1 MLPWFFNVNM
11 DVVMKEVKMGMGK
24 LRVRFLHAGDLVYY
38 GESEEDL
45 KVMVGGFVEVRGR
58 RSLKAN
64 ADKSKV
70 LGGKDAIVICVGI

>member
-11 DVVMKEVKMGMGK
+11 DAVMKKVKMRMGK
-24 LRVRFLHAGDLVYY
+24 LRLRFLHGGDLAYY

-70 LGGKDAIVICVGI
+70 LGGKDANATCVGI